1 MREKEIERM
10 LVKKVKLNGG
20 ICLKWVC
27 PSFDGVP
34 DRLVFLPQGKFA
46 MAEVKA
52 PNKKPRPLQKARHK
66 MLKRLGFKVYVIDD
80 TEQIGEMIDEIQAT

>member
-1 MREKEIERM
+1 MLEKQIEVR
-10 LVKKVKLNGG
+10 LKKSVEKAGG

-66 MLKRLGFKVYVIDD
+66 MLERLGFKVYVIDD